1 MILGYRVAYSD
12 EGGSSWNLVVEGE
25 NNTHVELKSLQ
36 IYTLYCVRIMG
47 YNRRGD
53 GKASFPV
60 CTYTD
65 KDGKSRDIGTSRGIQ
80 SKNKIHRVQ
89 QTDEMIK
96 SIFTHH
102 TPPFKVKR
110 CV

>member
-1 MILGYRVAYSD
+1 M
-12 EGGSSWNLVVEGE
+12 EGE
-25 NNTHVELKSLQ
+25 NITHVELKSLQ

-65 KDGKSRDIGTSRGIQ
+65 KDGKSRNIGTSRGIQ
-80 SKNKIHRVQ
+80 SRNKIYRVQ
-89 QTDEMIK
+89 QTDEMIT
-96 SIFTHH
+96 STC
-102 TPPFKVKR
+102 TYDTR
-110 CV
+110 SLQ

>member
-1 MILGYRVAYSD
+1 MVYSD
-12 EGGSSWNLVVEGE
+12 EDGSSWSLVVEGE

-65 KDGKSRDIGTSRGIQ
+65 KDGKSRDIGTSQGF
-80 SKNKIHRVQ
+80 NC
-89 QTDEMIK
+89 EIK
-96 SIFTHH
+96 FIEFN
-102 TPPFKVKR
+102 R
-110 CV
+110 RAI

>member
-1 MILGYRVAYSD
+1 MYSD
-12 EGGSSWNLVVEGE
+12 EDSSLWSLVVEGE
-25 NNTHVELKSLQ
+25 NITHVELKSLQ

-65 KDGKSRDIGTSRGIQ
+65 KDGKSRNIGTSRGIQ
-80 SKNKIHRVQ
+80 SRNKIYRVQ
-89 QTDEMIK
+89 QTDEMLT
-96 SIFTHH
+96 SIRTYDTHSLQ
-102 TPPFKVKR
+102 
-110 CV
+110 

>member
-1 MILGYRVAYSD
+1 M
-12 EGGSSWNLVVEGE
+12 VEGE
-25 NNTHVELKSLQ
+25 NNTQVELNRLQ

-65 KDGKSRDIGTSRGIQ
+65 KDGKCREIETSRGIQ
-80 SKNKIHRVQ
+80 SRN
-89 QTDEMIK
+89 T
-96 SIFTHH
+96 
-102 TPPFKVKR
+102 VKDLEYNR
-110 CV
+110 RGR

>member
-1 MILGYRVAYSD
+1 MVYSD
-12 EGGSSWNLVVEGE
+12 EDGSSWSLIVEGE

-65 KDGKSRDIGTSRGIQ
+65 KDGKSLDIDTS
-80 SKNKIHRVQ
+80 
-89 QTDEMIK
+89 
-96 SIFTHH
+96 
-102 TPPFKVKR
+102 
-110 CV
+110 

>member
-1 MILGYRVAYSD
+1 M
-12 EGGSSWNLVVEGE
+12 VEGKKI
-25 NNTHVELKSLQ
+25 THVELKRLQ

-65 KDGKSRDIGTSRGIQ
+65 KDGKSRDVETSRRIQ
-80 SKNKIHRVQ
+80 SKNTFIEFNRRV
-89 QTDEMIK
+89 T
-96 SIFTHH
+96 
-102 TPPFKVKR
+102 
-110 CV
+110 

>member
-1 MILGYRVAYSD
+1 
-12 EGGSSWNLVVEGE
+12 VVEGKK
-25 NNTHVELKSLQ
+25 NTHVELKRLQ

-65 KDGKSRDIGTSRGIQ
+65 KDGKSRDVETSRRIQ
-80 SKNKIHRVQ
+80 SKNKFIEFNRRV
-89 QTDEMIK
+89 T
-96 SIFTHH
+96 
-102 TPPFKVKR
+102 
-110 CV
+110 

>member
-1 MILGYRVAYSD
+1 MYSD
-12 EGGSSWNLVVEGE
+12 EDGASWSLVVEGE
-25 NNTHVELKSLQ
+25 NNTHVELKRLK

-65 KDGKSRDIGTSRGIQ
+65 KDGTSRKIKTSRGLQ
-80 SKNKIHRVQ
+80 FKNKFIEYNR
-89 QTDEMIK
+89 
-96 SIFTHH
+96 
-102 TPPFKVKR
+102 R
-110 CV
+110 AR